1 MLKQLKRLFTLY
13 LSNPTQTEFSE
24 QQKALIRLD
33 EHREVVESIETHTSL
48 FSERPWHI
56 DHMADLDDYLTE
68 QLQIGKKAPISS
80 CEFSTRLRKR
90 PAILAGKCR
99 GRERFN

>member
-13 LSNPTQTEFSE
+13 VYSPTQTGFSE

-56 DHMADLDDYLTE
+56 NHMADLDDYLTE
-68 QLQIGKKAPISS
+68 QLQIHGNKSPIANN
-80 CEFSTRLRKR
+80 ELNTRLRKR
-90 PAILAGKCR
+90 PAILTKRCR
-99 GRERFN
+99 G